1 MFPGRPVRGRG
12 AAAGLAVISMALAAC
27 QTDGQQ
33 TGTATS
39 VGLGVGAG
47 VAAGYGA
54 DDDDD
59 SGGNFGIR
67 ATMAGAV
74 TTMIVERLRQIW
86 RECEAQTAQEY
97 HIDCLSEGYVRAAA
111 IIPQDEVFGASRSV
125 ILQAAA
131 RLDSVTRQ
139 NQAAALP
146 TVTTQ
151 GRTRPLRPIDPARRA
166 AANAAAL
173 QIIEETRTVLL
184 RSARTAPQRAAF
196 QQIAEAVDSSKVLM
210 RS

>member
-1 MFPGRPVRGRG
+1 M
-12 AAAGLAVISMALAAC
+12 GLVVASFALVAC

-47 VAAGYGA
+47 VAAGYR

-59 SGGNFGIR
+59 RGTSFGVR
-67 ATMAGAV
+67 ATMAGAM
-74 TTMIVERLRQIW
+74 TTMIVQRLQEIW
-86 RECEAQTAQEY
+86 RQCEAETAREY

-111 IIPQDEVFGASRSV
+111 VIPQDEVFGASRTA

-131 RLDSVTRQ
+131 RLEAVTRQ
-139 NQAAALP
+139 NQAATLP
-146 TVTTQ
+146 SVTTP
-151 GRTRPLRPIDPARRA
+151 GRSRPLRPIDPARRA
-166 AANAAAL
+166 AANAAAV

-184 RSARTAPQRAAF
+184 RSATTAPQQAAF
-196 QQIAEAVDSSKVLM
+196 QQIAAAVDSSKVLM

>member
-1 MFPGRPVRGRG
+1 MFPDRPVRGRG
-12 AAAGLAVISMALAAC
+12 VAAGLAVVSLALAAC

-47 VAAGYGA
+47 VAAGYR

-59 SGGNFGIR
+59 EGSNFGIR

-111 IIPQDEVFGASRSV
+111 IIPQDEVFGASRSL

-131 RLDSVTRQ
+131 RLDAVTRQ

-146 TVTTQ
+146 SVTTP
-151 GRTRPLRPIDPARRA
+151 GRTRPLRPIDPARRT